1 MTETTS
7 GGGTT
12 GRAGTAAPASAAEA
26 MPQVGTPQVGTP
38 QVGTPQVSMPRTL
51 SIHLPLV
58 TVTFGPQPVA
68 PVPAQPAAPVPAQPP
83 APSAGNGA
91 TLERLAFYGGVAA
104 AGALGALE
112 WPVAIAVATGT
123 WVAQHTLPAPRR
135 PADSAPPEST
145 AVAAASP
152 ATVGPP
158 GTPAPVAAGTT
169 GRG

>member
-12 GRAGTAAPASAAEA
+12 GRTGTATPSRPPAAED
-26 MPQVGTPQVGTP
+26 TPQVMVP
-38 QVGTPQVSMPRTL
+38 QVRMPRTL

-58 TVTFGPQPVA
+58 TVTFGPQPAVPVPA
-68 PVPAQPAAPVPAQPP
+68 QMAFPVPAQPAAP
-83 APSAGNGA
+83 APGSGA

-112 WPVAIAVATGT
+112 WPVAVAVAAGT

-135 PADSAPPEST
+135 PADSPPPEST

-158 GTPAPVAAGTT
+158 GTPAPVGAGTT